1 MTIRTK
7 ESLSGFVAS
16 DPELT
21 FTSKGDARLYAR
33 IGQPQAR
40 VEDDGTFT
48 QLEPTFTDLV
58 MFRRSAELAHE
69 QFRKGDNFLAEGETR
84 TYTSSDG
91 TEREQFVASRIGH
104 DNNIT
109 RYTVDRTP
117 PERETP
123 PAGGRGAG
131 TGAAGPRRARSTAR
145 PGTTRRDQRCVF
157 AARRGG
163 PISRGGGDQQPHHL
177 RLVATPAS
185 LHFAASFAALLL
197 RLATSR
203 EFSDDHQQP
212 RPTRPARHRSVR
224 RGFDRVGA

>member
-7 ESLSGFVAS
+7 ESLSRFVAS

-69 QFRKGDNFLAEGETR
+69 QFRKGDNFVAEGETR
-84 TYTSSDG
+84 SYVGGDG
-91 TEREQFVASRIGH
+91 DGAEREQFVASRIGH

-117 PERETP
+117 PEREAPQQKTP
-123 PAGGRGAG
+123 VRE
-131 TGAAGPRRARSTAR
+131 
-145 PGTTRRDQRCVF
+145 QV
-157 AARRGG
+157 
-163 PISRGGGDQQPHHL
+163 QQ
-177 RLVATPAS
+177 
-185 LHFAASFAALLL
+185 ALAEREAQLDPEPPT
-197 RLATSR
+197 ATSGSSVQR
-203 EFSDDHQQP
+203 DSV
-212 RPTRPARHRSVR
+212 AR
-224 RGFDRVGA
+224 